1 MAMVSECSRKREGMA
16 CWDAHSTHS
25 KCVQMQFREWIGK
38 HREVKEQSKIE
49 LSCIKK
55 QIKLYELLSFT
66 FVREHKR
73 LTMLLWSSPSS
84 FCNLEY
90 CRGEPPA
97 CFAICNVV
105 LVNLLF
111 VLYVAMLLWWAP
123 ALFDIGHV
131 AVVKH
136 LLILLF
142 ALLVWSSFCSLC
154 NLQCCCNKTPTRFVI
169 RNVAVV
175 MLLLAL

>member
-1 MAMVSECSRKREGMA
+1 MFTENQKKCPDASATENGTKQWNLWTRMAMVSECSRKREGMA

-111 VLYVAMLLWWAP
+111 VLYVAMLLWWSSCSFWHWPCCCGEAP
-123 ALFDIGHV
+123 AN
-131 AVVKH
+131 
-136 LLILLF
+136 F
-142 ALLVWSSFCSLC
+142 AICIVGMV
-154 NLQCCCNKTPTRFVI
+154 Q
-169 RNVAVV
+169 
-175 MLLLAL
+175 LLLAL